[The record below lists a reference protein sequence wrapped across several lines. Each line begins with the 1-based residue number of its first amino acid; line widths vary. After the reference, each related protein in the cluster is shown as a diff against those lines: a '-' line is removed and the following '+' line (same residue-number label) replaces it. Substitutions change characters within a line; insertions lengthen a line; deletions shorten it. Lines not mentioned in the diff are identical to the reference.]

1 MKLSHRLHKITN
13 WEYWSTFTIYLP
25 LFPVWLYCAY
35 KARTLLFFHGANPSI
50 KYGGMAMESKKEIYD
65 LIPKNWIPKTVF
77 VSSDHSFQG
86 ILSELKSQTI
96 NFPVIVKPNIGLKG
110 LGVAELKNS
119 DELENYQNNND
130 CDFLIQEKINYQ
142 NEVGIFY
149 HRFPDEK
156 KGKITGMVKKEFLSV
171 RGNGKKTLRELV
183 IENPRSAFQ
192 IKAIE
197 QKMKSEMNKIVSE
210 NEEIILIPFG
220 SHTRGAK
227 FIDISNEVTEKLEQK
242 IDEICTTVNGFYFG
256 RLDVMFENLEL
267 LQEGKSFKIIEING
281 AKSEPTHMY
290 DPKHSLFFAWKEI
303 TKHWKIMAE
312 ISRKNHETGFPYL
325 DIKEGFSAL
334 RNNLAIERKLRR
346 STLLN

>member
-1 MKLSHRLHKITN
+1 MKLKHRIHKIAH

-25 LFPVWLYCAY
+25 LFPVWLYCAW

-65 LIPKNWIPKTVF
+65 LIPENWIPKTLF
-77 VSSDHSFQG
+77 VSSQTQFQE
-86 ILSELKSQTI
+86 ILSELKSHPI
-96 NFPVIVKPNIGLKG
+96 NFPIIAKPNIGLKG
-110 LGVAELKNS
+110 LGVVQIEDV
-119 DELENYQNNND
+119 DELEHYQNNSD
-130 CDFLIQEKINYQ
+130 YDFLIQEKINFLH
-142 NEVGIFY
+142 EVGIFY

-156 KGKITGMVKKEFLSV
+156 SGKITGMVKKEFLSV
-171 RGNGKKTLRELV
+171 KGNGKKTLKELV
-183 IENPRSAFQ
+183 MENPRSAFQ

-197 QKMKSEMNKIVSE
+197 QKMGNEMQKIVPE
-210 NEEIILIPFG
+210 NEEITLIPFG

-227 FIDISNEVTEKLEQK
+227 FIDISTEVTEKLEQK
-242 IDEICTTVNGFYFG
+242 IDEICTRVNGFYFG

-267 LQEGKSFKIIEING
+267 LQKGENFKIIEING

-303 TKHWKIMAE
+303 TRHWRIMAE

-325 DIKEGFSAL
+325 KIKEGFLAL
-334 RNNLAIERKLRR
+334 KNNLAIEKRLRKI
-346 STLLN
+346 SSVD